1 MFAKA
6 IGRADLLGDAR
17 FANSESRH
25 ANSSALVAEL
35 DRVFGAQPLAH
46 WKTLLDAANLAYGVV
61 QIPEEIVKDPQL
73 LENQIIVPIDD
84 GSANRRYTVNSPV
97 TMKESPKIAPR
108 IAPGLGEHTDQI
120 LQELGFKASQ
130 IEGFRASGAVAH
142 VGG

>member
-1 MFAKA
+1 VFAKA